1 MNPLKAPKK
10 QKVKPFSVKRGIIR
24 SLLLLLPMLF
34 LTFMMTGRGSLPSE
48 PTRLFV
54 LIVTLVFFN
63 LLFFLMLRTG
73 RTDRYRAVLFITLAV
88 TFVISFIS
96 NLIEIRGSPMVSGAN
111 MIEGEV
117 PFCHLVI
124 PMTLIPAALTKTI
137 IFPGSILKGF
147 ASIASMFV
155 IWIGVSLALGR
166 GFCSWFCFFGG
177 LDEGFSRILKKPV
190 IKKVDPK
197 WTYLP
202 IAVLLVVVILAAAT
216 LSPIYCQWL
225 CPFKTVTEF
234 AEITSLRTLIQAVIF
249 VSLFIVLVVA
259 LPLLMKRRAQC
270 GLFCPFGPFQSLTNR
285 INAFEVRVDR
295 ETCVKCNKCVSTC
308 PTFSITEEGIAA
320 GKVGMSCMKC
330 GKCIDACPTKALMY
344 HVKGTALPGKRELHR
359 LLFIYPAFLV
369 LAIISSDYIQDAIIR
384 IIRLITTG
392 SLLA

>member
-24 SLLLLLPMLF
+24 SLLLLLPMLI
-34 LTFMMTGRGSLPSE
+34 LTFLMTGRGSLPDE
-48 PTRLFV
+48 PIRLFAM
-54 LIVTLVFFN
+54 IVTLVFFN
-63 LLFFLMLRTG
+63 LLFFLMLRTY
-73 RTDRYRAVLFITLAV
+73 RTDRWRAVVFITMAV

-96 NLIEIRGSPMVSGAN
+96 NLVEIRGSMMVTGAD
-111 MIEGEV
+111 MIEGKV

-137 IFPGSILKGF
+137 IFPGSILEGF

-216 LSPIYCQWL
+216 LNPIYCQWL
-225 CPFKTVTEF
+225 CPFKTITEF
-234 AEITSLRTLIQAVIF
+234 AEITSLRTLIQTVIF

-285 INAFEVRVDR
+285 INAFEVTVDR
-295 ETCVKCNKCVSTC
+295 EKCVNCGKCAGTC
-308 PTFSITEEGIAA
+308 PTFSITKKGITE
-320 GKVGMSCMKC
+320 GKVGMSCTKC
-330 GKCIDACPTKALMY
+330 GKCVDTCPTGALAY
-344 HVKGTALPGKRELHR
+344 HVKGTSPAGRGELHR

-369 LAIISSDYIQDAIIR
+369 SVIISSGYIQDAIVR

-392 SLLA
+392 SLVA